1 MEKLLNEMLEAF
13 DAGNMEE
20 TSKLVEKLLQ
30 AVE

>member
-1 MEKLLNEMLEAF
+1 MDKILDEMLTAF